1 MCGIAGIAVY
11 TGLAGPE
18 DRAGVVRMMELERHR
33 GPDAEGITA
42 HDAAVLG
49 HRRLAI
55 LDLSDAGKQPMTNE
69 TGTVWVVFNGEIYN
83 YPELRC
89 ELLLAGHHFASSSDT
104 EVIVHGYEQWGM
116 QGLLPR
122 LRGMFA
128 FALYDAGQ
136 VKTAAAFLFLARDRL
151 GIKPLYIASRN

>member
-1 MCGIAGIAVY
+1 MCGIAGIAVQNG
-11 TGLAGPE
+11 TAGPE
-18 DRAGVVRMMELERHR
+18 DREGVVRMMELGPHR
-33 GPDAEGITA
+33 RPDAQGITA

-89 ELLLAGHHFASSSDT
+89 EILLAGPHLSS
-104 EVIVHGYEQWGM
+104 
-116 QGLLPR
+116 R
-122 LRGMFA
+122 
-128 FALYDAGQ
+128 
-136 VKTAAAFLFLARDRL
+136 
-151 GIKPLYIASRN
+151 